1 MNNITWVDLQK
12 GVKEIFADCRMES
25 FKDVLEKDR
34 NGWNW
39 ILSFDLLE
47 SSTTLLIHTKF
58 IFKLNEDKKKLR
70 LNNDKNEFLYLY
82 DLNCKYRVQPFS
94 DLINLKELIKD
105 ILMNDRFGENLLAV
119 SAFMVSPAKA
129 INKYFYEN
137 KVLGLSVFEVEYEP
151 TSKIVPCKSLSID
164 FKFNVNNK
172 IDVNLEV
179 LKEGDT
185 KFNLI
190 FEHQDKRNEVEIDEL
205 NALSKTVAWYIQKN
219 FTTDEQTKEE
229 TE

>member
-12 GVKEIFADCRMES
+12 GVKETFADCRMGS

-47 SSTTLLIHTKF
+47 SSTTLLIHAKF
-58 IFKLNEDKKKLR
+58 IFKLDEDKKQLR

-94 DLINLKELIKD
+94 DLANLKELVKD

-119 SAFMVSPAKA
+119 SAFMVSPSKA

-137 KVLGLSVFEVEYEP
+137 KVMGLSVFEVEYEP
-151 TSKIVPCKSLSID
+151 TSKVVPCKSLSID

-172 IDVNLEV
+172 IDVKLEV
-179 LKEGDT
+179 VKEGEG
-185 KFNLI
+185 KFKLI
-190 FEHQDKRNEVEIDEL
+190 FEHEEKRNEVEIDEL
-205 NALSKTVAWYIQKN
+205 NALSKSVAWYIQKN
-219 FTTDEQTKEE
+219 FTADEESKEE

>member
-12 GVKEIFADCRMES
+12 GVKETFADCRMGS

-47 SSTTLLIHTKF
+47 SSTTLLIHVKF
-58 IFKLNEDKKKLR
+58 IFKLDEDKKKLR

-119 SAFMVSPAKA
+119 SAFMVSPSKA

-151 TSKIVPCKSLSID
+151 TSKVVPCQSLSID

-172 IDVNLEV
+172 IDVKLEV
-179 LKEGDT
+179 LKEGDG
-185 KFNLI
+185 KFTLI
-190 FEHQDKRNEVEIDEL
+190 FEHQEKRNEVEIDEL
-205 NALSKTVAWYIQKN
+205 NALSKSVAWYIQKN
-219 FTTDEQTKEE
+219 FATEEQSKEE
-229 TE
+229 IE